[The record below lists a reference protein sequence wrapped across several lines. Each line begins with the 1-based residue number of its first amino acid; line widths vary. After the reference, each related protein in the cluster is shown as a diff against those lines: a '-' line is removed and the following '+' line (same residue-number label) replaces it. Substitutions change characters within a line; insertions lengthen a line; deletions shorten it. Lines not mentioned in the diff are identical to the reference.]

1 MRPSPSPILA
11 GRYVRFGVA
20 LLAVAFGACTAQT
33 TPRSS
38 SVAGLSTNGLN
49 FEAGD
54 SINSP
59 LGDYLA
65 GNFALET
72 GLLAEAA
79 TYLRCNAPDRLGT
92 PRIRICAGSYFS

>member
-79 TYLRCNAPDRLGT
+79 TYFERALSKDPAT
-92 PRIRICAGSYFS
+92 IRICAGSCFS